1 VGFLGIVTGLLY
13 ANSLENGFLSW
24 DDRNY
29 IIENTLIQKLSWSN
43 IYQIFSSILVGNYTP
58 LTILSYAWDYA
69 IWKLDPRGYHIT
81 NLLLYWLDTS
91 LVYRLVSRIFQRLPF
106 ALLSTL
112 IFLVHPLHVES
123 VTWLSA
129 RKDVLSLAFFLIS
142 FLLFI
147 QYLEQTP
154 AKSEGSKN
162 RTQLSLRLKY
172 LGALLSLILAL
183 LSKATTLVLPL
194 GLVLYDICK
203 NGPGIHPYPSS
214 WWAIRLRFPIYL
226 PFFLISILMTYVHIK
241 VSQVAGVIQEYHGG
255 SFYLTLLTIPK
266 VLWHYLQHFFF
277 PVNLS
282 VWYEIPVATSILEL
296 STLLPLLTLLI
307 MFGLTIKSYTL
318 SKRVFFALSWF
329 FITLLPVSN
338 LISTSTLVADR
349 YMSIPSIGLSILL
362 GIALEN
368 LFYFS
373 DKIKIPF
380 YNRFF
385 SPDFSRGIVLLGSI
399 FLLLFYSFLTI
410 ERNTVWLND
419 YTLWSD
425 ALEKSPN
432 SYLVHHNLG
441 TAYFQAGYLEAAKKE
456 YEEALKI
463 KPTALGTRYNLGI
476 LYAKKDQLDLAEA
489 EFQKI
494 LELSPWHAEA
504 HYNLGLLYD
513 RQKRWDE
520 AISAY
525 QKALRFRPNYVEA
538 HNNLGILYYRK
549 GLLDQAIEEFNQALK
564 LKPDYVKS
572 QNNLK
577 MAYSQKN
584 LPDMA
589 NNAEEGLQLK

>member
-1 VGFLGIVTGLLY
+1 LILGLLGFITGLLY
-13 ANSLENGFLSW
+13 ANSLENGFLLW
-24 DDRNY
+24 DDQSY
-29 IIENTLIQKLSWSN
+29 IVENTLIQKLSWSH

-58 LTILSYAWDYA
+58 VTILSYAWDYA
-69 IWKLDPRGYHIT
+69 IWKLDPRGYHLT
-81 NLLLYWLDTS
+81 NLLLYLIDTF
-91 LVYRLVSRIFQRLPF
+91 LVYILASKIFQRPPF

-147 QYLEQTP
+147 QYLEQMP
-154 AKSEGSKN
+154 AKSQGPKN
-162 RTQLSLRLKY
+162 QTKFSLRLKY

-194 GLVLYDICK
+194 VLVLYEVCK
-203 NGPGIHPYPSS
+203 NGLESHPRM
-214 WWAIRLRFPIYL
+214 IRLRFRIYL
-226 PFFLISILMTYVHIK
+226 PFFLISALLTYVHIK

-255 SFYLTLLTIPK
+255 SFYLTLLTVPK

-282 VWYEIPVATSILEL
+282 VWYEIPIATSILEL
-296 STLLPLLTLLI
+296 STLLPLFTLLI
-307 MFGLTIKSYTL
+307 ILGLTMKSYTL

-349 YMSIPSIGLSILL
+349 YLFIPSLGLSILL

-368 LFYFS
+368 LFYFF
-373 DKIKIPF
+373 DPFKIPF
-380 YNRFF
+380 HNRLF
-385 SPDFSRGIVLLGSI
+385 SPDFPRTLALLGSI
-399 FLLLFYSFLTI
+399 FLLLFYSILTV
-410 ERNTVWLND
+410 ERNTVWFNN

-425 ALEKSPN
+425 ALEKSPD

-456 YEEALKI
+456 YEEALRI

-476 LYAKKDQLDLAEA
+476 LYAKKDQVDLAEA

-525 QKALRFRPNYVEA
+525 QSALRFRPDYVEA
-538 HNNLGILYYRK
+538 HNNLGVLYYRK

-572 QNNLK
+572 QNNLRL
-577 MAYSQKN
+577 AYSRKN
-584 LPDMA
+584 PSHPS
-589 NNAEEGLQLK
+589 NGSEGTPQP